1 MKENQNLKNQVEDLK
16 TTLSINKD
24 LLFKYISQQNKNIG
38 VSHNVHNAS
47 KNNLADNKTVNTS
60 SVSTAPTTNFFVE
73 IQEEN
78 SRLSEKI
85 SKLFNEK
92 TIIEKKVNIVF

>member
-24 LLFKYISQQNKNIG
+24 LLFKYISQQNKSLG
-38 VSHNVHNAS
+38 AS
-47 KNNLADNKTVNTS
+47 QNLSQNNLADNKTINTS

-78 SRLSEKI
+78 SRLSDKI

-92 TIIEKKVNIVF
+92 TIIEKKVNIIY

>member
-16 TTLSINKD
+16 TTLLINKD

-38 VSHNVHNAS
+38 VSYNAS
-47 KNNLADNKTVNTS
+47 QNNLADNKTVNTS

>member
-24 LLFKYISQQNKNIG
+24 LLFKYISQQNKNHG
-38 VSHNVHNAS
+38 VSHNAS
-47 KNNLADNKTVNTS
+47 QNNIAENKTVNTS
-60 SVSTAPTTNFFVE
+60 SISTAPTTNFFVE

-92 TIIEKKVNIVF
+92 TVIEKKVMILLYII

>member
-24 LLFKYISQQNKNIG
+24 LLFKYISQQNKG
-38 VSHNVHNAS
+38 HSSGHTQPGY
-47 KNNLADNKTVNTS
+47 DNKTPNTS
-60 SVSTAPTTNFFVE
+60 SLSTTPTTNFFAE
-73 IQEEN
+73 LQEEN
-78 SRLSEKI
+78 SRLTEKT

-92 TIIEKKVNIVF
+92 TVIEKKVKL